1 MYRKMITLNYPLEF
15 EGVLQTGGLPM
26 TRDKEQT
33 NAFFKYLLLSIFF
46 AAISFTCLYISESG
60 RVYDWPNVSSAEA
73 VSLVNRFK
81 ISAMIQITASIY
93 ILGAAILKLKKK
105 ETEK

>member
-1 MYRKMITLNYPLEF
+1 
-15 EGVLQTGGLPM
+15 M
-26 TRDKEQT
+26 TRDKEQIK
-33 NAFFKYLLLSIFF
+33 AFFKYLFLSIFF
-46 AAISFTCLYISESG
+46 AVLSSIFLYISESG
-60 RVYDWPNVSSAEA
+60 CVYDWPNVSPAEA
-73 VSLVNRFK
+73 AFVIHRFI